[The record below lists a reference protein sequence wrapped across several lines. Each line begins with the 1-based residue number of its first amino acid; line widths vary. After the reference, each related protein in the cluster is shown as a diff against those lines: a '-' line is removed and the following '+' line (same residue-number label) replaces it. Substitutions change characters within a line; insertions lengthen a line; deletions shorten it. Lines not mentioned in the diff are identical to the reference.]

1 MKALT
6 AYTFFRTPA
15 PGVVPEFVVSEFV
28 AHDGQLEHYTEGR
41 LRAVVPPEGFDRYEQ
56 EWPACKPVVDE
67 LRAAPVQVQT
77 VFTGADALAKQKEVD
92 DKAALER
99 LGQLG

>member
-1 MKALT
+1 MKSIS

-41 LRAVVPPEGFDRYEQ
+41 LRAVVPAAGWDAYER

-67 LRAAPVQVQT
+67 LRAAPVVVKT
-77 VFTGADALAKQKEVD
+77 VYTGAEALAKQKEVED
-92 DKAALER
+92 LAR
-99 LGQLG
+99 LGELG